1 MSPVGKD
8 PPEGPPGEPKIDPK
22 SKKCVIFS
30 LSKHDHF
37 LGRLQ
42 DHFFFCFGSPGGSKS
57 MLFRVPERLP
67 ACFGSFYAHMQIL
80 SPLPCFCKVFQDVK
94 TSKINKN
101 EVKIEVGTAL
111 LKNWVPKSIFSQFW
125 LDLGTLWEPQDHPKA
140 AQNRKSRLL
149 KTMQISSEFRN
160 PPKRGLGVT
169 WRNLTLRSGRR

>member
-1 MSPVGKD
+1 MSPLGKD
-8 PPEGPPGEPKIDPK
+8 PPEGPPGGTKIEPK

-30 LSKHDHF
+30 MSKHDHF

-42 DHFFFCFGSPGGSKS
+42 DQFFLCFGSPRGSKS

-67 ACFGSFYAHMQIL
+67 ACFESFYAHMQIL
-80 SPLPCFCKVFQDVK
+80 SPLPCFFKVFQDVR

-101 EVKIEVGTAL
+101 EVKIEVETAL
-111 LKNWVPKSIFSQFW
+111 LQKSVPKSIFCQFW

-140 AQNRKSRLL
+140 DQNRKSRLL

-160 PPKRGLGVT
+160 PLKRGLGVT
-169 WRNLTLRSGRR
+169 WRALTLRSERR